1 MQNWQRY
8 AVFAVP
14 KGRFHAAGAAWLGWD
29 CVAGVA
35 RAHPALPGLPIPA
48 ADLTARPRNYGFHGT
63 LRPPF
68 RLAEGESL
76 TTLKSALGDLA
87 ARAAPVEI
95 ADLDLITLGPF
106 LAFAPARPDPALA
119 ALAAHLVT
127 GLEPYRAP
135 LNASELEKRRSAR
148 LTHRQAALLD
158 RYGYPYVL
166 DQFRFHLTL
175 TGPVPK
181 AARDTVMRALSGY
194 FAPSLPRPLRIAD
207 LAVMGQH
214 PSGRFHLLE
223 RIALGPR

>member
-1 MQNWQRY
+1 MQDWQRY

-14 KGRFHAAGAAWLGWD
+14 EGPFYDTGAAWLGWD
-29 CVAGVA
+29 CVAGAA

-76 TTLKSALGDLA
+76 TSLKSALADLA
-87 ARAAPVEI
+87 SRCAPVEI
-95 ADLDLITLGPF
+95 ADLQLTTLGAF
-106 LAFAPARPDPALA
+106 LAFAPARPDTALA

-127 GLEPYRAP
+127 GLEPHRAP
-135 LNASELEKRRSAR
+135 LTASELEKRRSTR
-148 LTHRQAALLD
+148 LTPRQAELLE

-175 TGPVPK
+175 TGPVPQ
-181 AARDTVMRALSGY
+181 AARDGVMRALSAY
-194 FAPSLPRPLRIAD
+194 FAPWLPRPLRIAD
-207 LAVMGQH
+207 IAVMGQDR
-214 PSGRFHLLE
+214 SGRFYLLE
-223 RIALGPR
+223 RIPLGPR